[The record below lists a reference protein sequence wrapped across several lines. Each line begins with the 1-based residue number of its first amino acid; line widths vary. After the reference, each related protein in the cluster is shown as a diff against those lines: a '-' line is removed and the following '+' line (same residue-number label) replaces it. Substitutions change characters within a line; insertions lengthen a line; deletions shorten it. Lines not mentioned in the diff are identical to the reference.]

1 MVTTCLDHR
10 LIRQRLTLKMKEER
24 HIFVEILHTR
34 VAKPKLMTK
43 NDLKAIFEKR
53 TTNWKS
59 LDYVAGWFMKAV
71 DYGSQTNSSAAFV
84 STNSICQGRQ
94 VETLWSLILQPSMKY
109 PLLIRP
115 SNGQILLATMRE

>member
-1 MVTTCLDHR
+1 M
-10 LIRQRLTLKMKEER
+10 
-24 HIFVEILHTR
+24 EILHTR
-34 VAKPKLMTK
+34 VAKPKLMTKK

-94 VETLWSLILQPSMKY
+94 VETLWSLIFAAKHEISFAYTSFKWA
-109 PLLIRP
+109 
-115 SNGQILLATMRE
+115 NLASHNAGSECHCCGNF